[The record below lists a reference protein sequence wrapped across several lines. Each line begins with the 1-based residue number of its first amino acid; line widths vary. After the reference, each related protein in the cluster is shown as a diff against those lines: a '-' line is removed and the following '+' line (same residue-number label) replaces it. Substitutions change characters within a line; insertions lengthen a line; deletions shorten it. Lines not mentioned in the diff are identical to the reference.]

1 MDSGSDGKFNL
12 ILDGAGKPGLNYYL
26 IQNLT
31 TGMAYNFKIH
41 ALNFNGA
48 GLFSTQVTYYSCLP
62 SAIMLPPQYVSSTA
76 VTLLVEWKTPLQLN
90 GCPI

>member
-1 MDSGSDGKFNL
+1 MDSASDGKFNL

-31 TGMAYNFKIH
+31 TGMAYNFKIR

-48 GLFSTQVTYYSCLP
+48 GLFST
-62 SAIMLPPQYVSSTA
+62 
-76 VTLLVEWKTPLQLN
+76 
-90 GCPI
+90 